1 MNTIKETLIEKRNAI
16 EATLS
21 QLYNEQSELVV
32 AKAKQLLE
40 IPEHV
45 EVRNGYDSIFIFLDG
60 KEILSI
66 NNRTYGNPYL
76 NTYSTMMD
84 DKFEFE
90 RLVINGKIAEKF
102 LYDNGMFDKLFASV
116 SESLIANVKQCE
128 AQIYDLD
135 KEINRLEKEEKEA
148 AKKAAL
154 DSFFSGNEVKFEGPI
169 TRLFYGRGKFD
180 YINRVTAI
188 KCLAASKSKTKVNVE
203 ITSKPWDETQNDT
216 VYSRENIKVDYLL
229 HYMLEN
235 SAK

>member
-16 EATLS
+16 EATLE

-45 EVRNGYDSIFIFLDG
+45 EVRKGYDSIFIFLDG

-66 NNRTYGNPYL
+66 NNRTYSKPYL
-76 NTYSTMMD
+76 NTYSTMME

-102 LYDNGMFDKLFASV
+102 LHDNGMFKKLFASV
-116 SESLIANVKQCE
+116 SESLDANIKQCE
-128 AQIYDLD
+128 AQVYDLD
-135 KEINRLEKEEKEA
+135 KEINRIEKEEKEA

-154 DSFFSGNEVKFEGPI
+154 DNFFSGNEVKFEKPI
-169 TRLFYGRGKFD
+169 TRLFHGRGKYD
-180 YINRVTAI
+180 YISRVTAI
-188 KCLAASKSKTKVNVE
+188 KCVAASKNKTKVNVE
-203 ITSKPWDETQNDT
+203 FTSKPWDETQNDT

-229 HYMLEN
+229 DTLMEN